1 MTTALWWL
9 IEELY
14 TLGIGLVLVWFS
26 NRRPAKSAWSRVI
39 GFSKMASTSSGFHMS
54 IAVLCQRLVSICLLS
69 GFILVRSGLSNLVSI
84 EWSQCLSVMSLSMT
98 IHFLFRSIKVWGY
111 CNVFNTV
118 TLYLLSFF
126 FLSFR
131 ERSPENHLLIY
142 YNVTFLE
149 HSTHFRDSRML
160 EALRRFWN

>member
-1 MTTALWWL
+1 
-9 IEELY
+9 
-14 TLGIGLVLVWFS
+14 
-26 NRRPAKSAWSRVI
+26 
-39 GFSKMASTSSGFHMS
+39 MASTSSGFHMS
-54 IAVLCQRLVSICLLS
+54 IAVLCQRLVSTYLLS

-84 EWSQCLSVMSLSMT
+84 EWSQYLSVMSLSIT

-111 CNVFNTV
+111 CNIFNTV
-118 TLYLLSFF
+118 TLYLLSL

-131 ERSPENHLLIY
+131 ERGLENHLFIY